1 MREDKGQN
9 RPVIEWLRRV
19 DPARAFLW
27 SEDRVWTYGETLAEV
42 GARLTERSRVITPSL
57 SVESVFDVVAGMAGG
72 GATVIGPQ
80 LDPTIGTADA
90 TLVVF
95 TSGTTGP
102 PRGVRLTEAN
112 LRAASAASAAHL
124 GHDTEDNWLLA
135 MPLHH
140 VGGLSIVVR
149 QIFSGGSVTLLPEFD
164 PATFTRAMR
173 GRVSMVSVV
182 PTMLRRVIGLG
193 PFHDLRAVL
202 VGGGPIPDG
211 LLEEA
216 EATGLPVLPT
226 YGMTETFGQVA
237 TLKPGSIVER
247 KSHPLPGIRLRIEPD
262 GRIAIRGEQVSP
274 GYVGQPDR
282 ADPWLVTSD
291 LGTLDADGA
300 LRVLGRADTV
310 IVTGGENVDPA
321 RVEEVI
327 RGHAG
332 VDEVVVVGVP
342 DEEWGEVLVAVY
354 SGGAPVTELRDW
366 VTARLPGFMVPKRW
380 AVADEIPRTAIGKPD
395 RAASLALGL
404 DADD

>member
-1 MREDKGQN
+1 
-9 RPVIEWLRRV
+9 
-19 DPARAFLW
+19 LW

-164 PATFTRAMR
+164 PAAFTRAMR

-182 PTMLRRVIGLG
+182 PTMLRRIIGLG

>member
-1 MREDKGQN
+1 
-9 RPVIEWLRRV
+9 
-19 DPARAFLW
+19 LW

-42 GARLTERSRVITPSL
+42 GARLTERSRVITPAL

-164 PATFTRAMR
+164 PAAFTRAMR

-182 PTMLRRVIGLG
+182 PTMLRRIIGLG

-380 AVADEIPRTAIGKPD
+380 RVADEIPRTAIGKPD